1 MERKLIYH
9 VDRRGLF
16 DQLIQGDRIQVCT
29 LDNPYYSSLLA
40 GDKVSYHGYYYLN
53 QTGIGCDDA
62 YIRGNAFWEI
72 FAEMVRL
79 KAFPQYG
86 SRYSAMFGFEDP
98 EDLKSFIGF
107 QNIPEL
113 PMRKVYVLEVTDY
126 LQRDMAQLA
135 SESNSV
141 LEEDSNTY
149 PDNIFIKHCYDY
161 WAGKATKNPVIE
173 TLIYGEAIVNKVI
186 EGKEFMKGTKKL
198 I

>member
-40 GDKVSYHGYYYLN
+40 GYKVSYHGYYYLN
-53 QTGIGCDDA
+53 QTGIGCNDPNV
-62 YIRGNAFWEI
+62 RSNALWEL

-86 SRYSAMFGFEDP
+86 SRYNAMFGFENP
-98 EDLKSFIGF
+98 EDLKPFIGF
-107 QNIPEL
+107 HNIPEL
-113 PMRKVYVLEVTDY
+113 SERKVFVLEVTDY

-135 SESNSV
+135 SESNRV
-141 LEEDSNTY
+141 LEEDPNTY

-161 WAGKATKNPVIE
+161 WAGNATKNPIIE
-173 TLIYGEAIVNKVI
+173 TLIYREAIVNEVIKVR
-186 EGKEFMKGTKKL
+186 EFMSGTDKL